1 MGAVADRQTL
11 INKIA
16 EQNNITST
24 EANNIIKMFC
34 KGMEGV
40 LEEYSGLIL
49 PRYFSL
55 VSRQQDI
62 KTSYNIHT
70 KTFQDRKPFN
80 RFVFRPSKKWKKL
93 INKE

>member
-1 MGAVADRQTL
+1 MGAIADRQTL

-34 KGMEGV
+34 KGVEGV
-40 LEEYSGLIL
+40 LGEYAGLVL

-55 VSRQQDI
+55 VARQQDI

-70 KTFQDRKPFN
+70 TTF
-80 RFVFRPSKKWKKL
+80 
-93 INKE
+93 